1 MRPSFR
7 PVSPRRAV
15 LTMMLF
21 CAAGAALADA
31 SAPAT
36 PAEKVLPTEWKPWNG
51 RHYRLEADGH
61 LSCYSENSSKSKCS
75 INAPDP
81 AKAQP
86 VRCNDPRWGG
96 KKHKRTGYERAD
108 HWCNTAYANLFAE
121 WKSYKPLGFDMQL
134 ATTPR
139 GDVMCKSQDGTTCL
153 PADAPAPVNPIDP
166 LVCGNLFK
174 QRMGGPSTGYDDPK
188 HWCSSPEFVIQPF
201 DKPTINAGEYP
212 AYGFGG
218 PSSFKSRVI
227 MPAWKAK
234 EAPIWLFRIK
244 RPKASAANATL
255 RIKLIGPEQ
264 ESSSQFAVTYLNSAT
279 NNGSF
284 FNSRRVKNDDGKA
297 AEYLQIGTPDT
308 PFGPFANKQVDDESG
323 NFDVQWGTSRD
334 LTVGYHVTPDG
345 KVKYF
350 QGSGWDLTRYD
361 DIEWRE
367 GTSTGTLEGQ
377 NWLEGKG
384 EIKVDSENWH
394 SFKNQHRYFVYE
406 MLFEFPEA
414 ILIKQRRIPGHE

>member
-86 VRCNDPRWGG
+86 LRCNDPRWGG

-121 WKSYKPLGFDMQL
+121 WKSYEPLGFDMQL

-188 HWCSSPEFVIQPF
+188 HWCSSQEIV
-201 DKPTINAGEYP
+201 DHAGSPPMVDATGRFAQHSLTKGQVSLKGWRLADE
-212 AYGFGG
+212 
-218 PSSFKSRVI
+218 
-227 MPAWKAK
+227 PAW
-234 EAPIWLFRIK
+234 IIRL
-244 RPKASAANATL
+244 
-255 RIKLIGPEQ
+255 
-264 ESSSQFAVTYLNSAT
+264 
-279 NNGSF
+279 
-284 FNSRRVKNDDGKA
+284 
-297 AEYLQIGTPDT
+297 
-308 PFGPFANKQVDDESG
+308 QVDDAHRG
-323 NFDVQWGTSRD
+323 PGAHLNFLWREDPTREKRVADEPFPRFKLWLGRKNEVALDPENRGT
-334 LTVGYHVTPDG
+334 LTMKAHPDG
-345 KVKYF
+345 TMKF
-350 QGSGWDLTRYD
+350 FFSPGWSPEIDVDEKNLKGM
-361 DIEWRE
+361 IE
-367 GTSTGTLEGQ
+367 
-377 NWLEGKG
+377 
-384 EIKVDSENWH
+384 H
-394 SFKNQHRYFVYE
+394 SFEGELVPKTSGPHKLE
-406 MLFEFPEA
+406 LEA
-414 ILIKQRRIPGHE
+414 VTHFSAQEWPDDPAAQVPLLKEVLLIRKRPSSSR